1 MKELI
6 APESVEKALLFVAV
20 CGPLVGMVVG
30 AVLGAHEK
38 RAAPRIMAGALIG
51 GLGTVVFG
59 MWHVYGAIT
68 DRLGLDSLA
77 NLGVQLGLFAV
88 FGAALGFAMF
98 GIWKLMKRH
107 G

>member
-20 CGPLVGMVVG
+20 CAPLVGVVVG
-30 AVLGAHEK
+30 TVLGAHER
-38 RAAPRIMAGALIG
+38 RAAPRIVAGAVIG

-68 DRLGLDSLA
+68 NRLGLDSLA
-77 NLGVQLGLFAV
+77 NMGLQLALFAM
-88 FGAALGFAMF
+88 FGAALGLAMF
-98 GIWKLMKRH
+98 GVWRLIKRC